1 MRCRVAVRVVLRRL
15 LDNRKRRSILVVTVV
30 VFTLDDGALSNR
42 RLDWTLR
49 RKAFAVRRLLLT
61 IIRLLARVRPTDRGG
76 GTPTDGGM

>member
-15 LDNRKRRSILVVTVV
+15 LDNGKWRSVLVVTIV

-42 RLDWTLR
+42 RLHGTLR

-61 IIRLLARVRPTDRGG
+61 IVRFFSRRVWY
-76 GTPTDGGM
+76 